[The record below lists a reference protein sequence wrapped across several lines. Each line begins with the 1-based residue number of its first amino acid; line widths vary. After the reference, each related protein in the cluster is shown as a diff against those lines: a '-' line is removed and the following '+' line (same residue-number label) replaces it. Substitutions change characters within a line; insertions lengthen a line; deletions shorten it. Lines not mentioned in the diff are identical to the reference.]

1 MGGLAGLRR
10 DVLSETDRY
19 RVFLRIDKLQ
29 IELPRPQKADPASA
43 GIVEELLG
51 GKFGEIR
58 GRRLLD
64 RPRGRFA
71 HVRDPGALHRC

>member
-1 MGGLAGLRR
+1 MGGLAELRR
-10 DVLSETDRY
+10 DVLSETERH

-29 IELPRPQKADPASA
+29 IELPRPQQADRASA
-43 GIVEELLG
+43 GIVQELLG

-64 RPRGRFA
+64 RARGRFA